1 MTLSEREL
9 IKMARI
15 FFCTQKNGRQEKPPP
30 PPQRKTTFGFGIN
43 LLWDPDALQFMKLT
57 LSYSPDHQ
65 NFFRV
70 KVTVLCV

>member
-15 FFCTQKNGRQEKPPP
+15 FFFTQKNGRQEKPPP
-30 PPQRKTTFGFGIN
+30 QRKTIFGFWIN

-57 LSYSPDHQ
+57 LSYSRDHQ

-70 KVTVLCV
+70 KVVLCV

>member
-30 PPQRKTTFGFGIN
+30 KEKRFLGFWIN

-57 LSYSPDHQ
+57 LSYSPDQ
-65 NFFRV
+65 NFCRV
-70 KVTVLCV
+70 KVVLCV